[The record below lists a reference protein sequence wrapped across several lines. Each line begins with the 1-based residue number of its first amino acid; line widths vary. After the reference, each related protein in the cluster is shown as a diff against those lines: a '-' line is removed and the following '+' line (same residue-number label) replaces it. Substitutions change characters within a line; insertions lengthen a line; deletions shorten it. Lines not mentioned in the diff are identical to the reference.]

1 MVGKRHASGEIT
13 AKLAQAN
20 ELAAKGKTQR
30 EISKALGV
38 SIMTYHRWRKMLN
51 AEEPAYVPGGTA
63 PEIRPGQSSDARS
76 DEMIKRLELENSQLR
91 RLVTD
96 MLLEKLKP
104 EDELRAR
111 HEARIRRP
119 TRARAACRRLE
130 SCPRSMMQ
138 GAQDALTH

>member
-38 SIMTYHRWRKMLN
+38 SIMTYHRWKKMMN
-51 AEEPAYVPGGTA
+51 DPAERDGDGKSEIQ
-63 PEIRPGQSSDARS
+63 PENSSMIGS
-76 DEMIKRLELENSQLR
+76 DEVLKRLELENARLR

-96 MLLEKLKP
+96 VLLDKLKL
-104 EDELRAR
+104 EDEIRAR
-111 HEARIRRP
+111 QEARYRRP
-119 TRARAACRRLE
+119 DK
-130 SCPRSMMQ
+130 
-138 GAQDALTH
+138 GK

>member
-1 MVGKRHASGEIT
+1 
-13 AKLAQAN
+13 
-20 ELAAKGKTQR
+20 
-30 EISKALGV
+30 
-38 SIMTYHRWRKMLN
+38 MLN

-96 MLLEKLKP
+96 MLLEKLKL

-119 TRARAACRRLE
+119 DK
-130 SCPRSMMQ
+130 
-138 GAQDALTH
+138 G

>member
-38 SIMTYHRWRKMLN
+38 SIMTYHRWKKMLN
-51 AEEPAYVPGGTA
+51 SAEDSAEGTWRGEVKVQ
-63 PEIRPGQSSDARS
+63 PQTSSDIGSA
-76 DEMIKRLELENSQLR
+76 EMIKRLELENAQLR

-96 MLLEKLKP
+96 MLLDKLKL
-104 EDELRAR
+104 EEELRSRQAAR
-111 HEARIRRP
+111 LRRP
-119 TRARAACRRLE
+119 DK
-130 SCPRSMMQ
+130 
-138 GAQDALTH
+138 G

>member
-1 MVGKRHASGEIT
+1 MVGKRHASAEIT

-51 AEEPAYVPGGTA
+51 AEEPAHVTAA
-63 PEIRPGQSSDARS
+63 PEIRPGKSSNANS
-76 DEMIKRLELENSQLR
+76 DEMIKHLELENSQLR

-96 MLLEKLKP
+96 MLLDKLKL

-111 HEARIRRP
+111 HGTRLRRP
-119 TRARAACRRLE
+119 
-130 SCPRSMMQ
+130 
-138 GAQDALTH
+138 GKG

>member
-1 MVGKRHASGEIT
+1 MVGKRHASGGIT

-38 SIMTYHRWRKMLN
+38 NIMTYHRWKKMLN

-63 PEIRPGQSSDARS
+63 PEIRPGKSSDARS

-96 MLLEKLKP
+96 MLLEKPKL
-104 EDELRAR
+104 EDELRAVT
-111 HEARIRRP
+111 RRGFGLP
-119 TRARAACRRLE
+119 TRARVACRRPRGC
-130 SCPRSMMQ
+130 SRSMMQ
-138 GAQDALTH
+138 GAQDALAH

>member
-1 MVGKRHASGEIT
+1 MVGKRHASAEIT

-30 EISKALGV
+30 EISKVLGV

-51 AEEPAYVPGGTA
+51 AEEPAHVPGGSA
-63 PEIRPGQSSDARS
+63 PEIRPGKSSHASS
-76 DEMIKRLELENSQLR
+76 DEMIKHLELENSQLR

-96 MLLEKLKP
+96 MLLDKLKL

-111 HEARIRRP
+111 HETRLRRP
-119 TRARAACRRLE
+119 DK
-130 SCPRSMMQ
+130 
-138 GAQDALTH
+138 G

>member
-1 MVGKRHASGEIT
+1 MVGKRHASGEIA

-38 SIMTYHRWRKMLN
+38 SIMTYHRWKKMLS
-51 AEEPAYVPGGTA
+51 EDPGSGKDTGRVSPEPQPSGATGSV
-63 PEIRPGQSSDARS
+63 
-76 DEMIKRLELENSQLR
+76 EMIKRLELENSRLR

-96 MLLEKLKP
+96 MLLDRLKI

-111 HEARIRRP
+111 QEARFRQP
-119 TRARAACRRLE
+119 DK
-130 SCPRSMMQ
+130 
-138 GAQDALTH
+138 GK

>member
-1 MVGKRHASGEIT
+1 MAGKRHASEEIT

-38 SIMTYHRWRKMLN
+38 SIMTYHRWKKMVNVVDDDTGHLDHGGSESQYEN
-51 AEEPAYVPGGTA
+51 VNGAEPYD
-63 PEIRPGQSSDARS
+63 RLRQ
-76 DEMIKRLELENSQLR
+76 LELENARLR

-96 MLLEKLKP
+96 MLLEKLKR

-111 HEARIRRP
+111 QPAPFGRP
-119 TRARAACRRLE
+119 
-130 SCPRSMMQ
+130 
-138 GAQDALTH
+138 GKGK

>member
-1 MVGKRHASGEIT
+1 MAGRRHASEEIT

-38 SIMTYHRWRKMLN
+38 SIMTYHRWKKMVN
-51 AEEPAYVPGGTA
+51 AVGHGFGHGVAEIQSENANPTEPDD
-63 PEIRPGQSSDARS
+63 RLRQ
-76 DEMIKRLELENSQLR
+76 LELENARLR

-96 MLLEKLKP
+96 MLLEKLKR

-111 HEARIRRP
+111 QSTPVGRP
-119 TRARAACRRLE
+119 
-130 SCPRSMMQ
+130 
-138 GAQDALTH
+138 GKGK